1 MTVMTSGA
9 ERCVVQREG
18 VGATARIIQRRAL
31 LLTRIVVDLPTLM
44 VVRQGSKRLIGPG
57 GEITIPAGGAAAI
70 AGGRIFDVINRPAA
84 GGIYEAEWLVCD
96 PAVIAGFAADGEGAG
111 RPIAEAMA
119 IGTMAPDFASA
130 VDRARAAVFAGGDL
144 PHMVAVQRIREV
156 LGWIG
161 HHGGRFAAP
170 PPPSVAARIRAL
182 VSRDLRAAWRSNDLA
197 GRLAMSEA
205 TLRRRLAAEGL
216 SLTGLLVD
224 IRMSHALMLLQ
235 ATDLGITR
243 IAFDVGYDS
252 PSRFAARFRQR
263 FGHPPAAV
271 REHVSIRMAVQPYA
285 DENAGISAK

>member
-130 VDRARAAVFAGGDL
+130 VDRAGGAAYPRGSGLDRASWRPVCGTAPAIGGGADTGAGL
-144 PHMVAVQRIREV
+144 T
-156 LGWIG
+156 
-161 HHGGRFAAP
+161 
-170 PPPSVAARIRAL
+170 
-182 VSRDLRAAWRSNDLA
+182 RSA
-197 GRLAMSEA
+197 C
-205 TLRRRLAAEGL
+205 
-216 SLTGLLVD
+216 
-224 IRMSHALMLLQ
+224 
-235 ATDLGITR
+235 
-243 IAFDVGYDS
+243 
-252 PSRFAARFRQR
+252 
-263 FGHPPAAV
+263 
-271 REHVSIRMAVQPYA
+271 RMAQQ
-285 DENAGISAK
+285 